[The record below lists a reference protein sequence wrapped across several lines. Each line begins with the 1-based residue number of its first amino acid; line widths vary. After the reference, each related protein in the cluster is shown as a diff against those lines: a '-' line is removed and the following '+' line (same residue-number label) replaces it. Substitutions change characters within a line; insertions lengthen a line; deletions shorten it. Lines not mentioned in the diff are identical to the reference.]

1 MRLIPPVTRT
11 VYNINN
17 LHLFADGCKI
27 IKNSLKEQREQCGQI
42 AFSINEIARITDM
55 NICHVCVC
63 LSILVCAE
71 VMSCIT
77 NECGERKWFLVT
89 K

>member
-1 MRLIPPVTRT
+1 MRLIPPRARFM
-11 VYNINN
+11 YNINN
-17 LHLFADGCKI
+17 IHLFADGCKS
-27 IKNSLKEQREQCGQI
+27 IKNSLKEQEGRCGQI
-42 AFSINEIARITDM
+42 GFSINEITRITNM
-55 NICHVCVC
+55 NIRHVCVC